1 MIKTVTKMTLSNLDL
16 LQELQERLSILAN
29 YY

>member
-1 MIKTVTKMTLSNLDL
+1 MIKTVTKDDL
-16 LQELQERLSILAN
+16 IELGFAQELQERLSTPVN